1 MPNLENLR
9 KQAKLVLRWH
19 RDRYYPVAA
28 QIRATLP
35 RYRHMTDPEVL
46 ARSFKLSDAQE
57 LVARQYGFESWEALK
72 TGLPTM
78 ADHSEQT
85 ISKATIIAAEPQLFV
100 ANIKASLDFFTQKLG
115 FAIAFEYG
123 EPPFYAQ
130 VKRDGAQ
137 LNLRCV
143 HSPVVNPELRDR
155 DHLLSASMTVD
166 TANEIK
172 QLFLEFQSAN
182 VTFFQTLKKEP
193 WGARNFIIKDPDG
206 NLLLFAGPAD

>member
-1 MPNLENLR
+1 MPSLENLR

-28 QIRATLP
+28 QIRVVLP

-46 ARSFKLSDAQE
+46 AHSFKLSDAQE
-57 LVARQYGFESWEALK
+57 LVARQHGFESWNALK
-72 TGLPTM
+72 SGLPTM
-78 ADHSEQT
+78 PDHAEQT
-85 ISKATIIAAEPQLFV
+85 TSKAVIVAAEPQLFV
-100 ANIKASLDFFTQKLG
+100 ANINASLEFFTRKLG
-115 FAIAFEYG
+115 FAIAFTYG

-137 LNLRCV
+137 LNLKCV
-143 HSPVVNPELRDR
+143 DSPVIDPELRER
-155 DHLLSASMTVD
+155 EELLSAAMTVA
-166 TANEIK
+166 TAAEIK

-182 VTFFQTLKKEP
+182 VTVFQSLKTQP

>member
-1 MPNLENLR
+1 MPSLENLR

-28 QIRATLP
+28 QIRALLP
-35 RYRHMTDPEVL
+35 RYQHMTDPEVL

-57 LVARQYGFESWEALK
+57 LVARQHGFESWQALK
-72 TGLPTM
+72 TGLSTM
-78 ADHSEQT
+78 SDHAEHSP
-85 ISKATIIAAEPQLFV
+85 SKAVIIAAEPELFV
-100 ANIKASLDFFTQKLG
+100 ADIKASLDFFTKKLG
-115 FAIAFEYG
+115 FSIAFSYG

-130 VKRDGAQ
+130 VKRDAAQ

-143 HSPVVNPELRDR
+143 DNPVINPELRDR
-155 DHLLSASMTVD
+155 DELLSAAMTVA
-166 TANEIK
+166 TAEEIK
-172 QLFLEFQSAN
+172 KLFLEFQSAN
-182 VTFFQTLKKEP
+182 VTFFQTLKKQP

>member
-1 MPNLENLR
+1 MPSLENLR

-28 QIRATLP
+28 QIRAVLP
-35 RYRHMTDPEVL
+35 RYRQMTDPEVL
-46 ARSFKLSDAQE
+46 AHSFKLKDAQE
-57 LVARQYGFESWEALK
+57 LVARQHGFESWQALK
-72 TGLPTM
+72 AGLTTM
-78 ADHSEQT
+78 PNHAQQT
-85 ISKATIIAAEPQLFV
+85 LTKAVIIAAEPELFV
-100 ANIKASLDFFTQKLG
+100 TDIKASLDFFTQKLG
-115 FAIAFEYG
+115 FAIAFTYG

-137 LNLRCV
+137 LNLKCLD
-143 HSPVVNPELRDR
+143 SPAINPELRDR
-155 DHLLSASMTVD
+155 EELLSAAMTVGSAD
-166 TANEIK
+166 EIK

-182 VTFFQTLKKEP
+182 VAFFQPLKKQP

>member
-1 MPNLENLR
+1 MPSLENLR

-28 QIRATLP
+28 QIRAVLP
-35 RYRHMTDPEVL
+35 RYRQMTDPEVL
-46 ARSFKLSDAQE
+46 AHSFKLKDAQE
-57 LVARQYGFESWEALK
+57 LVARQHGFESWQALK
-72 TGLPTM
+72 AGLTTM
-78 ADHSEQT
+78 PNHAQQT
-85 ISKATIIAAEPQLFV
+85 LTKAVIIAAEPELFV
-100 ANIKASLDFFTQKLG
+100 ADIKASLDFFTQKLG
-115 FAIAFEYG
+115 FAIAFTYG

-137 LNLRCV
+137 LNLKCLDG
-143 HSPVVNPELRDR
+143 PAINPELRDR
-155 DHLLSASMTVD
+155 EELLSAAMTVGSAD
-166 TANEIK
+166 EIK

-182 VTFFQTLKKEP
+182 VAFFQPLKKQP